1 MEVAILVGLQ
11 GAGKTTFFHQR
22 LAATH
27 VHVSKDNF
35 RNNHRPGRRQRHL
48 IEEALREGRS
58 VAVDNTNATAVDR
71 AELIELAKQ
80 FKASVD
86 CYYFPPDV
94 DGSLQ
99 RNSVRTGKARVP
111 DGVIH
116 MTARRLE
123 PPSLREGFNRFF
135 EVHLVNGEFAI
146 REIGSSSDATR

>member
-11 GAGKTTFFHQR
+11 RAGKTTFYRER

-35 RNNHRPGRRQRHL
+35 RNNRRPDRRQKHL
-48 IEEALREGRS
+48 IEEDLSESRS
-58 VAVDNTNATAVDR
+58 VAVDNTNATAADR
-71 AELIELAKQ
+71 AVLIELAKRLG
-80 FKASVD
+80 ASVV

-94 DGSLQ
+94 DGSLK
-99 RNSVRTGKARVP
+99 RNAGRTGKARVP

-123 PPSLREGFNRFF
+123 PPSPAEGYDRFF
-135 EVHLVNGEFAI
+135 EVRLEANEFMI
-146 REIGSSSDATR
+146 TESGRMDDAAR